1 MRRWIVL
8 ACVLAG
14 CSQAHGTLAV
24 RLGGEAAAEHG
35 WPLEIDGETIA
46 FADEWSLEF
55 DRVIVSVSAFS
66 IAGGDGERVA
76 LEVDPVVADLHGGPI
91 EAWRFEAI
99 GARRWERLDWRI
111 APPTAGARTLGS
123 VQSADVMR
131 MIDSGWSMLL
141 EGRATHPE
149 HGTYELSLGLALD
162 VDNVGCELEDG
173 TLGIVVPEGGIADTE
188 LTFHLDHL
196 FFDDLGAEP
205 EMRFEA
211 WAAAAGE
218 DRVITLDD
226 LASQSLADL
235 RGIGGGP
242 LGVTYDPGATPLASG
257 DLRAFVIAV
266 ATSVGHLN
274 GEGHC
279 EYDVAR

>member
-1 MRRWIVL
+1 MKRL
-8 ACVLAG
+8 AMMACLLAACG
-14 CSQAHGTLAV
+14 DARGTLAV
-24 RLGGEAAAEHG
+24 RVGGEEAAERG

-46 FADEWSLEF
+46 FADGWSLEF
-55 DRVIVSVSAFS
+55 DRVLASVVAFS
-66 IAGGDGERVA
+66 IAGSDGERVA
-76 LEVDPVVADLHGGPI
+76 LEVDPVVADLHGGQI
-91 EAWRFEAI
+91 EAWRFEALA
-99 GARRWERLDWRI
+99 ARRWERLDWRI
-111 APPTAGARTLGS
+111 APPTASARTIGG
-123 VQSADVMR
+123 VQSEHVTR
-131 MIDSGWSMLL
+131 MSDAGWSMLL

-149 HGTYELSLGLALD
+149 HGAYELSLGLPLD
-162 VDNVGCELEDG
+162 VDNVRCELEDG
-173 TLGIVVPEGGIADTE
+173 TLGIVVPEGGVADTE
-188 LTFHLDHL
+188 LTFHLDHV

-235 RGIGGGP
+235 RGIDGEP

-257 DLRAFVIAV
+257 DLRAFVIAA